1 MNNSVKH
8 WGWVY
13 NLSSGYG
20 GVDDDVDDDDDDV
33 ADTDTH
39 AAANAAANAAT
50 NVSDDHDHDSGYFAN
65 DAVDVSWNGYHDDK
79 ELGDIVNRQDSN
91 SDQRKKQISFYK
103 T

>member
-1 MNNSVKH
+1 MNNNVKH

-20 GVDDDVDDDDDDV
+20 GVDDDDDV

-39 AAANAAANAAT
+39 AAANAAT

-65 DAVDVSWNGYHDDK
+65 DAVDVSWNGYHDD
-79 ELGDIVNRQDSN
+79 
-91 SDQRKKQISFYK
+91 
-103 T
+103 